1 MKYPNDT
8 SPPCGDR
15 GGTLRRRGAWLHFVA
30 AVFITLSPRAGA
42 KASDYAPPTPDEVL
56 EQSAAGPAEMIQVI
70 SRLEPAIAEI
80 PDKQVLY
87 EYLLT
92 LPELRRLSDS
102 FDFQAFGTSPVDPLA
117 ARLTRAA
124 AKWINLLDDTQE
136 VIDVFLRFASDQIR
150 YSAGEEQTA
159 HVIVEKDAA
168 KLLAWN
174 QKARAALVTLRQ
186 TKTQVYVTESYERIQ
201 GVVVAQVFAQMMT
214 LTATQ
219 VGDLIANLDSRVAV
233 DELLGKT
240 ATLLS
245 TAKTD
250 AEVNRLLEIAVGL
263 NKQAG
268 QVENKVVADAIAG
281 PAAQFCAEIL
291 VRIASIGLVPD
302 LAFARRIPEALGGI
316 QAATIA
322 GRIAGLKLSLIKESQ
337 AEFFFELV
345 NALIARC
352 EVLGLRQEA
361 AALAP
366 AIAQLTPLLVFSPAA
381 FEGTYDARVGSQD
394 GKLTLLDSGNGEL
407 MLAFNVDAAAVR
419 HDAEPE
425 GSTGA
430 RIISFSIF
438 SISFNKARRIFE
450 GAYRTPKGSIYPFGG
465 TSNMLVQ
472 FALRVVDGKS
482 VIAGRVSTGG
492 GTWSKFEGIR
502 VETPVGP
509 PPEAELV
516 AEPAGTYRCV
526 SGARI
531 CALDMVNLNPFISGN
546 LMIDDRYLT
555 VQLPYGFYDTR
566 RRMLFMNTTELG
578 SGMFVQL
585 RGWFS
590 QGGKYFHA
598 FYVVGGIGKAR
609 ELKLERVDESAT
621 SP

>member
-15 GGTLRRRGAWLHFVA
+15 SRTWLHLVA
-30 AVFITLSPRAGA
+30 AIMMAWSGCALAMDIAQPMSST
-42 KASDYAPPTPDEVL
+42 PPTPEEIL
-56 EQSAAGPAEMIQVI
+56 AQAAIGPAEMIQVI
-70 SRLEPAIAEI
+70 SRLEPSIAEI
-80 PDKQVLY
+80 PDKKSLY
-87 EYLLT
+87 AYLMT
-92 LPELRRLSDS
+92 LPELRRLSNE

-117 ARLTRAA
+117 SRLTRAA
-124 AKWINLLDDTQE
+124 AKWINLLEDHQD
-136 VIDVFLRFASDQIR
+136 VIDVFLGFASDQIR
-150 YSAGEEQTA
+150 YSVGEEQTA
-159 HVIVEKDAA
+159 YVIVEKDPV
-168 KLLAWN
+168 KLLVWN
-174 QKARAALVTLRQ
+174 QKARAALTTLRQ

-214 LTATQ
+214 LTASQ
-219 VGDLIANLDSRVAV
+219 VGDLITNLDSRAAV

-250 AEVNRLLEIAVGL
+250 AEINRLLEIAVGL
-263 NKQAG
+263 NRQAN
-268 QVENKVVADAIAG
+268 QVGNKVVADAIAG

-291 VRIASIGLVPD
+291 VRITSIGVVPD
-302 LAFARRIPEALGGI
+302 LAFARRIPDALGAI

-322 GRIAGLKLSLIKESQ
+322 GRVAALKLSLIQEPQ

-345 NALIARC
+345 TALIARC
-352 EVLGLRQEA
+352 EALGLRQEA

-366 AIAQLTPLLVFSPAA
+366 ATGQLTPMLVFSPAA
-381 FEGTYDARVGSQD
+381 FEGTYNARVGSQE

-430 RIISFSIF
+430 RIVSFSIF
-438 SISFNKARRIFE
+438 SISFNKARRTFE

-492 GTWSKFEGIR
+492 GTWSKFEGVR
-502 VETPVGP
+502 VETPANP
-509 PPEAELV
+509 PPEAEV
-516 AEPAGTYRCV
+516 IAEPAGTYRCV
-526 SGARI
+526 SGART
-531 CALDMVNLNPFISGN
+531 CALDMVNMNPFISGN
-546 LMIDDRYLT
+546 LMIDDRYLII
-555 VQLPYGFYDTR
+555 QLPYGFYDTR

-598 FYVVGGIGKAR
+598 SYVVGGIGKAR
-609 ELKLERVDESAT
+609 QLKLEKVDEST
-621 SP
+621 DSP